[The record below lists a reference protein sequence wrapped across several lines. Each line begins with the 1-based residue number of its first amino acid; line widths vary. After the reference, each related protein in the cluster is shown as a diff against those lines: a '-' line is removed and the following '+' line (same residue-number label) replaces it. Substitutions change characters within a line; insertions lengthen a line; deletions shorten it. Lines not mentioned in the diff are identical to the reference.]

1 MADPRMRARRGGRA
15 AVARGVRGLRG
26 EEGAAAKDRPT
37 IECQR
42 FCVVVLPR
50 LDALVLDEH
59 NYAPILWLVVSAG
72 EEKCSVRNEA
82 DIHFA
87 GSVLGLTPFL
97 KRSVSTREYDL
108 SVKNSVILQI

>member
-1 MADPRMRARRGGRA
+1 MRTVDR
-15 AVARGVRGLRG
+15 LRL
-26 EEGAAAKDRPT
+26 R
-37 IECQR
+37 
-42 FCVVVLPR
+42 VVVLPR

-72 EEKCSVRNEA
+72 EEKCSVRNEE

-97 KRSVSTREYDL
+97 KRSVFYS
-108 SVKNSVILQI
+108 

>member
-59 NYAPILWLVVSAG
+59 DYAPILWLVVSAG
-72 EEKCSVRNEA
+72 EEKCSVRNEEA
-82 DIHFA
+82 INFA

-97 KRSVSTREYDL
+97 KRSVFYS
-108 SVKNSVILQI
+108 